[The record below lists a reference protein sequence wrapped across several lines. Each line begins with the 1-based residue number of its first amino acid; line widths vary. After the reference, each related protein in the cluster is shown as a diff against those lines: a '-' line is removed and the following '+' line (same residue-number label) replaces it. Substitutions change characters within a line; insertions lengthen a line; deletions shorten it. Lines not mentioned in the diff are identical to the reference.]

1 MLFIKE
7 FILIAY
13 VLCII
18 LGGSTLT
25 IALLAQTRGKNEFN
39 RALALFAAGMLV
51 ICFYD
56 MAIYYWDYVIGGFN
70 SLKVMRI
77 GNCIIAGTMYL
88 WVAMQEKIIKRQAL
102 LMISKAVKTYLLFYM
117 AMWALLTFF
126 FSVEHFYTMKWLLLA
141 TDIVLIVSFLTAS
154 VAHLIFAATAND
166 KLSSGYMVIVTA
178 MLLWNYISYFW
189 GETSV
194 YWGNSEFIREPLD
207 LTIVFWLIINAASV
221 VYAYRRV
228 FLQTFSESAEEHG
241 KQQDTSDRLEE
252 VCEQFKLTPRERE
265 LIELIYIGK
274 SNREIAEMLFLSEST
289 VKTHIYN
296 IFRKMDVKNRIGV
309 ICVIN
314 GDIEDGQNEQ

>member
-25 IALLAQTRGKNEFN
+25 IALLAQTRSKNGFN

-56 MAIYYWDYVIGGFN
+56 MAIYYWDYVIGGFS

-88 WVAMQEKIIKRQAL
+88 WVDMQEKIIKRQAL
-102 LMISKAVKTYLLFYM
+102 LMMSKAVKAYLLFYM

-141 TDIVLIVSFLTAS
+141 TDMVLIISFLAAS
-154 VAHLIFAATAND
+154 VAHLLFAATAND
-166 KLSSGYMVIVTA
+166 KLSSVYMVVVTA

-207 LTIVFWLIINAASV
+207 LTIVFWLIINAASL

-228 FLQTFSESAEEHG
+228 FLETFSESADEPE

-274 SNREIAEMLFLSEST
+274 GNREIAEMLFLSEST

-296 IFRKMDVKNRIGV
+296 IFRKIGVKNRIGV